1 MELPEDIEK
10 QFQDELIVIKEEK
23 KMAYVTSI
31 ERLAKKEMILE
42 AISTRFKSVPE
53 DIASFIN
60 NIKAADK
67 LKAIFRQAITC
78 ESLDDFREILK
89 TAD

>member
-1 MELPEDIEK
+1 
-10 QFQDELIVIKEEK
+10 
-23 KMAYVTSI
+23 MAYVTSI